1 MTKNQLEFKKQQ
13 NRLKR
18 AIKRLEKQGYFDF
31 NFEIPTTPKRV
42 TKKRIEEIKSI
53 KPKHILKNAQH
64 VDFETGWVR
73 SAEEVRAEKK
83 QIAIQKRK
91 RTIEEKRKRI
101 EEEKRK
107 HIDEEKPND
116 TSIYLGKGETIPT
129 LSTIEMVQNR
139 LNELANMPRFQN
151 TLAGE
156 KVKALLDIFH
166 YNLEHAESDYQYNKY
181 VQYISEHLDDIAENS
196 TIIEFSSDDKVE
208 FSVALNTLIEI
219 LNGGE
224 SLSLTQAITLGEVSD
239 YL

>member
-13 NRLKR
+13 RRLKR

-31 NFEIPTTPKRV
+31 DFEIPTQPKRV
-42 TKKRIEEIKSI
+42 TKKRIEEIKAI
-53 KPKHILKNAQH
+53 KPKHILKGAQH

-73 SAEEVRAEKK
+73 PAEEVRAEKK

-101 EEEKRK
+101 EEEK
-107 HIDEEKPND
+107 PND
-116 TSIYLGKGETIPT
+116 TSIYLSKGETIPT
-129 LSTIEMVQNR
+129 LSTIEIVQNR

-166 YNLEHAESDYQYNKY
+166 YNLEHTESDYQYNKY

>member
-31 NFEIPTTPKRV
+31 NFEIPTLPKRV
-42 TKKRIEEIKSI
+42 TKKRIEEIKAI

-73 SAEEVRAEKK
+73 PAEEVRTEKK

-91 RTIEEKRKRI
+91 RTIEEKRKRTI
-101 EEEKRK
+101 
-107 HIDEEKPND
+107 EEKPND
-116 TSIYLGKGETIPT
+116 DTPIYPGKGGAIPS

-139 LNELANMPRFQN
+139 LNQLANMPRFQN

-208 FSVALNTLIEI
+208 FSMALNTLIEI

>member
-31 NFEIPTTPKRV
+31 NFEIPTLPKRV
-42 TKKRIEEIKSI
+42 TKKRIEEIKAI

-73 SAEEVRAEKK
+73 PAEEVRTEKK

-91 RTIEEKRKRI
+91 RTIEEKRKRTI
-101 EEEKRK
+101 
-107 HIDEEKPND
+107 EEKPND
-116 TSIYLGKGETIPT
+116 DTPIYPGKGGAIPS
-129 LSTIEMVQNR
+129 LSTIEIVQNR
-139 LNELANMPRFQN
+139 LNQLANMPRFQN

-208 FSVALNTLIEI
+208 FSMALNTLIEI

>member
-13 NRLKR
+13 TRLKR

-31 NFEIPTTPKRV
+31 DFEIPTLPKRV
-42 TKKRIEEIKSI
+42 TKKRIEEIKAI

-83 QIAIQKRK
+83 RIAIQKRK
-91 RTIEEKRKRI
+91 RTIEEKRKRTI
-101 EEEKRK
+101 QEKS
-107 HIDEEKPND
+107 IDD
-116 TSIYLGKGETIPT
+116 TPIYLGKEETIPI

-139 LNELANMPRFQN
+139 LNYLANLPRFQG
-151 TLAGE
+151 TAGGE
-156 KVKALLDIFH
+156 KVRALLDIFH
-166 YNLEHAESDYQYNKY
+166 YKLEHAESDYQYNKY
-181 VQYISEHLDDIAENS
+181 LQYISEHLDEIAENS
-196 TIIEFSSDDKVE
+196 TIIEFSSDDRVE
-208 FSVALNTLIEI
+208 FSMALNRLVEI

-224 SLSLTQAITLGEVSD
+224 ALSLTQAITLGEVSD

>member
-13 NRLKR
+13 RRLKR

-31 NFEIPTTPKRV
+31 DFEIPTQPKRV
-42 TKKRIEEIKSI
+42 TKKRIEEIKAI
-53 KPKHILKNAQH
+53 KPKHILKNALH

-73 SAEEVRAEKK
+73 PAEEVRAEKK
-83 QIAIQKRK
+83 QLAIQKRK
-91 RTIEEKRKRI
+91 RTIEEKRKRLL
-101 EEEKRK
+101 EEKS
-107 HIDEEKPND
+107 ND
-116 TSIYLGKGETIPT
+116 ITGYLGIGEIIPS

-139 LNELANMPRFQN
+139 LNELANLPRFQN

-156 KVKALLDIFH
+156 KVKVLLDIFH

-208 FSVALNTLIEI
+208 FSMALNTLIEI

-224 SLSLTQAITLGEVSD
+224 SLSLTQAIALGEVSD

>member
-13 NRLKR
+13 RRLKR
-18 AIKRLEKQGYFDF
+18 AIKRLEKQGYFGFD
-31 NFEIPTTPKRV
+31 FEIPTLPKRV
-42 TKKRIEEIKSI
+42 TQKRIEEIKAI
-53 KPKHILKNAQH
+53 KPKHILKGAQH

-73 SAEEVRAEKK
+73 PAEEVRAEKK

-91 RTIEEKRKRI
+91 RTIEEKRKRLL
-101 EEEKRK
+101 EEKT
-107 HIDEEKPND
+107 ND
-116 TSIYLGKGETIPT
+116 IPTYLGIGEIIPS
-129 LSTIEMVQNR
+129 LSTIEIVQNR
-139 LNELANMPRFQN
+139 LNALANMPRFQN

-181 VQYISEHLDDIAENS
+181 VQYISDHLDDIAENS

-208 FSVALNTLIEI
+208 FSMALNTLIEI

>member
-13 NRLKR
+13 KRLKR

-31 NFEIPTTPKRV
+31 DFEIPALPKRV
-42 TKKRIEEIKSI
+42 TKKRIEEIKAI

-73 SAEEVRAEKK
+73 PAEEVRAEKK
-83 QIAIQKRK
+83 EIAKQKRK
-91 RTIEEKRKRI
+91 RTIEEKRKRAI
-101 EEEKRK
+101 EEKSN
-107 HIDEEKPND
+107 ND
-116 TSIYLGKGETIPT
+116 APIYAGKGGSIPS

-139 LNELANMPRFQN
+139 LNQLANMPRFQN

-166 YNLEHAESDYQYNKY
+166 YNLEHTESDYQHNKY

-224 SLSLTQAITLGEVSD
+224 PLTLTQAISLGEVSD

>member
-13 NRLKR
+13 RRLKR

-31 NFEIPTTPKRV
+31 DFEIPTLPKRV
-42 TKKRIEEIKSI
+42 TKKRIEEIKAI

-73 SAEEVRAEKK
+73 PAEEVRAEKK

-91 RTIEEKRKRI
+91 RTIEEKRKRLL
-101 EEEKRK
+101 EEKT
-107 HIDEEKPND
+107 ND
-116 TSIYLGKGETIPT
+116 IPTYLGVGEIIPS
-129 LSTIEMVQNR
+129 LSTIEIVQNR
-139 LNELANMPRFQN
+139 LDYLANLPRFQN

-181 VQYISEHLDDIAENS
+181 VQYISEHLDEIAENS
-196 TIIEFSSDDKVE
+196 TIIEFSSDDKPE
-208 FSVALNTLIEI
+208 FSMALNRLIEI
-219 LNGGE
+219 LNGGKP
-224 SLSLTQAITLGEVSD
+224 LSLTQAITLGEVSD

>member
-31 NFEIPTTPKRV
+31 DFEIPTLPKRV

-73 SAEEVRAEKK
+73 PAEEVRAEKK
-83 QIAIQKRK
+83 QLAIQKRK
-91 RTIEEKRKRI
+91 RTIEEKRKRAL
-101 EEEKRK
+101 EEKSN
-107 HIDEEKPND
+107 ND
-116 TSIYLGKGETIPT
+116 APIYSGKGGAIPS
-129 LSTIEMVQNR
+129 LSTIEIVQNR
-139 LNELANMPRFQN
+139 LNQLANMPRFQN

-156 KVKALLDIFH
+156 KVRVLLDIFH
-166 YNLEHAESDYQYNKY
+166 YNLEHAESDYQHNKY

-208 FSVALNTLIEI
+208 FSMALNTLIEI

-224 SLSLTQAITLGEVSD
+224 SLTLTQAISLGEVSD

>member
-13 NRLKR
+13 RRLKR

-31 NFEIPTTPKRV
+31 GFEIPTLPKRV
-42 TKKRIEEIKSI
+42 TKKRIEEIKAI

-73 SAEEVRAEKK
+73 PAEEVRAEKR

-91 RTIEEKRKRI
+91 RTIEEKRKRL
-101 EEEKRK
+101 
-107 HIDEEKPND
+107 IDEKSND
-116 TSIYLGKGETIPT
+116 IPGYIGKGETIPT
-129 LSTIEMVQNR
+129 LSTIEIVQNR
-139 LNELANMPRFQN
+139 LNQLANMPRFQN
-151 TLAGE
+151 TPTGE
-156 KVKALLDIFH
+156 KVRALLDIFH

-208 FSVALNTLIEI
+208 FSMALNTLIEI
-219 LNGGE
+219 LNGGDP
-224 SLSLTQAITLGEVSD
+224 LSLTQAITLGEVSD

>member
-13 NRLKR
+13 RRLKR

-31 NFEIPTTPKRV
+31 DFEIPTLPKRV
-42 TKKRIEEIKSI
+42 TKKRIEEIKAI

-73 SAEEVRAEKK
+73 PAEEVRAEKK
-83 QIAIQKRK
+83 EIAKQKRK
-91 RTIEEKRKRI
+91 RTIEEKRKRAV
-101 EEEKRK
+101 EEKSN
-107 HIDEEKPND
+107 ND
-116 TSIYLGKGETIPT
+116 ASIYAGKDESIPS

-139 LNELANMPRFQN
+139 LNQLANMPRFQS

-181 VQYISEHLDDIAENS
+181 IQYISDHLDDIAENS
-196 TIIEFSSDDKVE
+196 TIIEFSSEDKVE
-208 FSVALNTLIEI
+208 FSMALNTLIEI

>member
-13 NRLKR
+13 RRLKR

-31 NFEIPTTPKRV
+31 DFEIPTLPKRV
-42 TKKRIEEIKSI
+42 TKKRIEEIKAI

-73 SAEEVRAEKK
+73 PAEEVRAEKK

-101 EEEKRK
+101 EEEK
-107 HIDEEKPND
+107 PND
-116 TSIYLGKGETIPT
+116 TPTYLGIDETIPA

-156 KVKALLDIFH
+156 KVKTLLDIFN
-166 YNLEHAESDYQYNKY
+166 YNLEHTESDYQYNKY

-208 FSVALNTLIEI
+208 FSMALITLIEI

-224 SLSLTQAITLGEVSD
+224 TLSLTQAITLGEVSD

>member
-13 NRLKR
+13 RRLKR

-31 NFEIPTTPKRV
+31 DFEIPTLPKRV
-42 TKKRIEEIKSI
+42 TKKRIEEIKAI

-91 RTIEEKRKRI
+91 RTIEEKRKHLL
-101 EEEKRK
+101 EEKT
-107 HIDEEKPND
+107 ND
-116 TSIYLGKGETIPT
+116 IPGYLGKGETIPI
-129 LSTIEMVQNR
+129 LSTIEIVQNR
-139 LNELANMPRFQN
+139 LNQLANMPRFQN

-156 KVKALLDIFH
+156 KVKSLLDIFH

-181 VQYISEHLDDIAENS
+181 VQYISEHLDEIAENS

-208 FSVALNTLIEI
+208 FSMALNTLIEI

-224 SLSLTQAITLGEVSD
+224 PLSLTQAITVGEVSD

>member
-13 NRLKR
+13 RRLKR
-18 AIKRLEKQGYFDF
+18 AIKRLEKQGYFDYD
-31 NFEIPTTPKRV
+31 FEIPTLPKRV
-42 TKKRIEEIKSI
+42 TKKRIEEIKAI

-64 VDFETGWVR
+64 VDVETGWVR
-73 SAEEVRAEKK
+73 PAEEVRAEKK

-91 RTIEEKRKRI
+91 RKKKKKRKRI
-101 EEEKRK
+101 EEEK
-107 HIDEEKPND
+107 PND
-116 TSIYLGKGETIPT
+116 TPIYLGIGETIPT
-129 LSTIEMVQNR
+129 LSTIEIVQNR

-156 KVKALLDIFH
+156 KVKALLDIFN

-196 TIIEFSSDDKVE
+196 TIIEFSSDDSVE
-208 FSVALNTLIEI
+208 FNMALNTLIEI

-224 SLSLTQAITLGEVSD
+224 PLSLTQAITLGEVSD

>member
-31 NFEIPTTPKRV
+31 DFEIPTLPKRV
-42 TKKRIEEIKSI
+42 TQKRIEEIKAI
-53 KPKHILKNAQH
+53 KPKHILKGAQH

-73 SAEEVRAEKK
+73 PAEEVRAEKK
-83 QIAIQKRK
+83 QLAIQKRK
-91 RTIEEKRKRI
+91 RTIEEKRKRST
-101 EEEKRK
+101 EEKSNNGAR
-107 HIDEEKPND
+107 
-116 TSIYLGKGETIPT
+116 IYVDKGEAIPS
-129 LSTIEMVQNR
+129 LSTIEIVQNR
-139 LNELANMPRFQN
+139 LNQLANLPRFQD
-151 TLAGE
+151 TLADE
-156 KVKALLDIFH
+156 KVRALLDIFH

-181 VQYISEHLDDIAENS
+181 VQYISEHLDEIAENS
-196 TIIEFSSDDKVE
+196 TIIEFSSDDSVE
-208 FSVALNTLIEI
+208 FSMSLNRLIEI

>member
-13 NRLKR
+13 RRLKR

-31 NFEIPTTPKRV
+31 NFEIPTLPKRV
-42 TKKRIEEIKSI
+42 TKKRIEEIKGI

-91 RTIEEKRKRI
+91 RTIEEKRKRSI
-101 EEEKRK
+101 EEKS
-107 HIDEEKPND
+107 ND

-139 LNELANMPRFQN
+139 LNALANMPRFQN

-166 YNLEHAESDYQYNKY
+166 YNLEHAESDYQYNNY
-181 VQYISEHLDDIAENS
+181 VQYISQHLDDIAENS

-208 FSVALNTLIEI
+208 FSMALNTLIEI

>member
-13 NRLKR
+13 RRLKR

-31 NFEIPTTPKRV
+31 HFEIPTQPKRV
-42 TKKRIEEIKSI
+42 TKKRIEEIKAI
-53 KPKHILKNAQH
+53 KPKHILKGAQH

-91 RTIEEKRKRI
+91 RTIEEKRKRAI
-101 EEEKRK
+101 
-107 HIDEEKPND
+107 EEKPIDD

-129 LSTIEMVQNR
+129 LSTIEIVQNR

-151 TLAGE
+151 TLVGE

-166 YNLEHAESDYQYNKY
+166 YNLEHTESDYQYNKY
-181 VQYISEHLDDIAENS
+181 VQYISDHLDDIAENS

-208 FSVALNTLIEI
+208 FSMALNTLIEI

>member
-13 NRLKR
+13 RRLKR
-18 AIKRLEKQGYFDF
+18 AIKRLEKQGYIDFD
-31 NFEIPTTPKRV
+31 FEIPVLPKRV
-42 TKKRIEEIKSI
+42 TQKRIEEIKAI
-53 KPKHILKNAQH
+53 KPKHILKGAYH

-91 RTIEEKRKRI
+91 RTIEEKRKRTI
-101 EEEKRK
+101 EEKSN
-107 HIDEEKPND
+107 DD
-116 TSIYLGKGETIPT
+116 TSIYLGKGETIPM

-139 LNELANMPRFQN
+139 LNVLANMPRFQN

-166 YNLEHAESDYQYNKY
+166 YNLEHAETDYQYNKY

-196 TIIEFSSDDKVE
+196 TIIEFSSDDRVE
-208 FSVALNTLIEI
+208 FSMALNTLIEI

>member
-13 NRLKR
+13 RRLKR

-31 NFEIPTTPKRV
+31 DFEIPTLPKRV
-42 TKKRIEEIKSI
+42 TKKRIEEIKAI

-73 SAEEVRAEKK
+73 PAEEVRAEKR
-83 QIAIQKRK
+83 QNAIQKRK
-91 RTIEEKRKRI
+91 RTIEEKRKRTT
-101 EEEKRK
+101 K
-107 HIDEEKPND
+107 EKPTDD
-116 TSIYLGKGETIPT
+116 TPTYLDKGETIPT
-129 LSTIEMVQNR
+129 LSTIEIVQNR
-139 LNELANMPRFQN
+139 LNQLATMPRFQN

>member
-13 NRLKR
+13 KRLKR

-31 NFEIPTTPKRV
+31 DFEIPTLPKRV

-91 RTIEEKRKRI
+91 RTIEEKRKRAI
-101 EEEKRK
+101 EEKS
-107 HIDEEKPND
+107 ND
-116 TSIYLGKGETIPT
+116 DTPIHLDKGETIPI

-139 LNELANMPRFQN
+139 LNELANMSRFQN

-166 YNLEHAESDYQYNKY
+166 YNLEHTESDYQYNKY
-181 VQYISEHLDDIAENS
+181 VQYISEHVDEIAENS

-208 FSVALNTLIEI
+208 FSMALNTLIEI

>member
-13 NRLKR
+13 KRLKR

-31 NFEIPTTPKRV
+31 DFEIPTLPKRV

-91 RTIEEKRKRI
+91 RTIEEKRKRAI
-101 EEEKRK
+101 EEKS
-107 HIDEEKPND
+107 ND
-116 TSIYLGKGETIPT
+116 DTPIHLDKGETIPI

-166 YNLEHAESDYQYNKY
+166 YNLEHTESDYQYNKY
-181 VQYISEHLDDIAENS
+181 VQYISEHVDEIAENS

-208 FSVALNTLIEI
+208 FSMALNTLIEI

>member
-13 NRLKR
+13 RRLKR

-31 NFEIPTTPKRV
+31 DFEIPTLPKRV
-42 TKKRIEEIKSI
+42 TKKRIEEIKAI

-64 VDFETGWVR
+64 VDFETGMVLP
-73 SAEEVRAEKK
+73 AEEVRAEKK
-83 QIAIQKRK
+83 RIAIQKRK
-91 RTIEEKRKRI
+91 RTIEEKRKRL
-101 EEEKRK
+101 
-107 HIDEEKPND
+107 IDEKSNHN
-116 TSIYLGKGETIPT
+116 TSTSLVKDETIPS
-129 LSTIEMVQNR
+129 LSTIKIVQNR
-139 LNELANMPRFQN
+139 LNQLANLPRFQN

-166 YNLEHAESDYQYNKY
+166 YNLEHTESDYQYNKY

-208 FSVALNTLIEI
+208 FSMALNVLIEI

-224 SLSLTQAITLGEVSD
+224 PLSLTQAITLGEVSD

>member
-13 NRLKR
+13 KRLKR

-31 NFEIPTTPKRV
+31 DFEIPTLPKRV
-42 TKKRIEEIKSI
+42 TKKRIEEIKAI

-64 VDFETGWVR
+64 VDAETGWVR
-73 SAEEVRAEKK
+73 PAEEVRAEKK
-83 QIAIQKRK
+83 RIAIQKRK

-101 EEEKRK
+101 DTEKS
-107 HIDEEKPND
+107 ND
-116 TSIYLGKGETIPT
+116 TPVYSDSETIPT

-139 LNELANMPRFQN
+139 LNQLANMPRFQN

-156 KVKALLDIFH
+156 KVRSLLDIFH

-196 TIIEFSSDDKVE
+196 TIIEFSSDDKPE
-208 FSVALNTLIEI
+208 FTAALNTLIEI

-224 SLSLTQAITLGEVSD
+224 PLSLTQAITLGEVSD

>member
-13 NRLKR
+13 RRLKR

-31 NFEIPTTPKRV
+31 DFEIPTLPKRV
-42 TKKRIEEIKSI
+42 TKKRIEEIKAI
-53 KPKHILKNAQH
+53 KPKHILNNAQH

-73 SAEEVRAEKK
+73 SAEEVREEKK

-91 RTIEEKRKRI
+91 RTIEEKRKRAI
-101 EEEKRK
+101 EEKS
-107 HIDEEKPND
+107 ND
-116 TSIYLGKGETIPT
+116 DTPIYLGKGETIPT
-129 LSTIEMVQNR
+129 LTAIEMVQNR
-139 LNELANMPRFQN
+139 LNALTNMPRFQN

-156 KVKALLDIFH
+156 KVKSLLDIFH

-181 VQYISEHLDDIAENS
+181 AQYISEHLSDIAENS

-208 FSVALNTLIEI
+208 FSMALNTLIEI

>member
-13 NRLKR
+13 KRLKR

-31 NFEIPTTPKRV
+31 GFEIPTIPKRV
-42 TKKRIEEIKSI
+42 TKKRIEEIKAI
-53 KPKHILKNAQH
+53 KPKHILKNALH

-73 SAEEVRAEKK
+73 PAAEVRAEKK
-83 QIAIQKRK
+83 EIAKQKRK
-91 RTIEEKRKRI
+91 RTIEERKKRAL
-101 EEEKRK
+101 EEKS
-107 HIDEEKPND
+107 NNNA
-116 TSIYLGKGETIPT
+116 SIYVDKGEVIPS
-129 LSTIEMVQNR
+129 LSTIEIVQNR
-139 LNELANMPRFQN
+139 LNQLANMPRFQN

-156 KVKALLDIFH
+156 KVKSLLDIFH

-181 VQYISEHLDDIAENS
+181 VQYISEHLDDVAENS

-208 FSVALNTLIEI
+208 FSLALNTLIEI

-224 SLSLTQAITLGEVSD
+224 PLSLTQAITLGEVSD

>member
-31 NFEIPTTPKRV
+31 DFEIPTLPKRV
-42 TKKRIEEIKSI
+42 TKKRIEEIKAI

-73 SAEEVRAEKK
+73 PAEEVRAEKK
-83 QIAIQKRK
+83 QLAIQKRK
-91 RTIEEKRKRI
+91 RTIEEKRKRAL
-101 EEEKRK
+101 EEKS
-107 HIDEEKPND
+107 ND
-116 TSIYLGKGETIPT
+116 TSAYLGKDETIPI

-139 LNELANMPRFQN
+139 LNQLANMPRFQN
-151 TLAGE
+151 TLTGE
-156 KVKALLDIFH
+156 KVRSLLDIFH
-166 YNLEHAESDYQYNKY
+166 YNLEHAESDYQHNKY

-208 FSVALNTLIEI
+208 FSMALNTLIEI

-224 SLSLTQAITLGEVSD
+224 PLSLTQAITLGEVSD

>member
-13 NRLKR
+13 RRLKR
-18 AIKRLEKQGYFDF
+18 VIKRLEKQGYFDF
-31 NFEIPTTPKRV
+31 DFEIPTLPKRV
-42 TKKRIEEIKSI
+42 TKKRIEEIKAI

-73 SAEEVRAEKK
+73 SAKEVRAEKK

-91 RTIEEKRKRI
+91 RTIEEKRKRAI
-101 EEEKRK
+101 EEKSN
-107 HIDEEKPND
+107 DD
-116 TSIYLGKGETIPT
+116 TSIYLGKGETIPM

-139 LNELANMPRFQN
+139 LNALANMPRFQN
-151 TLAGE
+151 TLGGE

-166 YNLEHAESDYQYNKY
+166 YNLEHTESDYQYNKY

-208 FSVALNTLIEI
+208 FSMALNTLIEI

>member
-13 NRLKR
+13 RRLKR

-31 NFEIPTTPKRV
+31 DFEIPTLPKRV
-42 TKKRIEEIKSI
+42 TKKRIEEIKAI

-73 SAEEVRAEKK
+73 PAEEVRAEKK
-83 QIAIQKRK
+83 QIAIQKGK
-91 RTIEEKRKRI
+91 RNIEEKRKRTN
-101 EEEKRK
+101 EEKS
-107 HIDEEKPND
+107 ND
-116 TSIYLGKGETIPT
+116 DIPTSLGKGETIPS
-129 LSTIEMVQNR
+129 LSTIEIVQNR
-139 LNELANMPRFQN
+139 LNQLANMPRFEN
-151 TLAGE
+151 TVGGE
-156 KVKALLDIFH
+156 KVRALLDIFH

-208 FSVALNTLIEI
+208 FSMALNTLIEI

-224 SLSLTQAITLGEVSD
+224 PLSLTQAITLGEVSD

>member
-13 NRLKR
+13 RRLKR

-31 NFEIPTTPKRV
+31 DFEIPTLPKRV
-42 TKKRIEEIKSI
+42 TKKRIEEIKAI

-73 SAEEVRAEKK
+73 PAEEVRAEKK

-91 RTIEEKRKRI
+91 RTIEEKRKRAI
-101 EEEKRK
+101 EEKS
-107 HIDEEKPND
+107 ND
-116 TSIYLGKGETIPT
+116 DTPIYLGKGETIPT

-139 LNELANMPRFQN
+139 LNALANMPRFQN

-156 KVKALLDIFH
+156 KVKALLDIFN
-166 YNLEHAESDYQYNKY
+166 YSLEHAESDYQYNKY

-208 FSVALNTLIEI
+208 FSMALEI

-224 SLSLTQAITLGEVSD
+224 SLSLTQAISLGEVSD

>member
-13 NRLKR
+13 RRLKR

-31 NFEIPTTPKRV
+31 DFEIPTQPKRV
-42 TKKRIEEIKSI
+42 TKKRIEEIKAI
-53 KPKHILKNAQH
+53 KPKHILKGAQH

-73 SAEEVRAEKK
+73 PAEEVRAEKK

-101 EEEKRK
+101 EEEK
-107 HIDEEKPND
+107 PND
-116 TSIYLGKGETIPT
+116 TSIYLSKGETIPT
-129 LSTIEMVQNR
+129 LSTIEIVQNR

-166 YNLEHAESDYQYNKY
+166 YNLEHTESDYQYNKY

-208 FSVALNTLIEI
+208 FSMALNTLIEI

>member
-13 NRLKR
+13 RRLKR

-31 NFEIPTTPKRV
+31 HFEIPTQPKRV
-42 TKKRIEEIKSI
+42 TKKRIEEIKAI
-53 KPKHILKNAQH
+53 KPKHILKGAQH
-64 VDFETGWVR
+64 VGFETGWVR

-91 RTIEEKRKRI
+91 RTIEEKRKRAI
-101 EEEKRK
+101 
-107 HIDEEKPND
+107 EEKPIDD

-129 LSTIEMVQNR
+129 LSTIEIVQNR

-151 TLAGE
+151 TLVGE

-166 YNLEHAESDYQYNKY
+166 YNLEHTESDYQYNKY
-181 VQYISEHLDDIAENS
+181 VQYISDHLDDIAENS

-208 FSVALNTLIEI
+208 FSMALNTLIEI

>member
-31 NFEIPTTPKRV
+31 DFEIPTHPKRV
-42 TKKRIEEIKSI
+42 TKKRIEEIKAI

-73 SAEEVRAEKK
+73 PAEEVRAEKK

-101 EEEKRK
+101 EEEK
-107 HIDEEKPND
+107 PND
-116 TSIYLGKGETIPT
+116 TPIYLGKGETIPI
-129 LSTIEMVQNR
+129 LSTIEIVQNR
-139 LNELANMPRFQN
+139 LDRLANVPRLQN

-166 YNLEHAESDYQYNKY
+166 YNLEHAVSDYQYNKY
-181 VQYISEHLDDIAENS
+181 VQYISEHVDEIAENS

-208 FSVALNTLIEI
+208 FSMALNTLIEI

>member
-107 HIDEEKPND
+107 RIEEEKPND
-116 TSIYLGKGETIPT
+116 TSTYLGKGETIPT

-139 LNELANMPRFQN
+139 LNELVNMPRFQN

-166 YNLEHAESDYQYNKY
+166 YNLEHTESDYHYNKY